1 MRVGTYTT
9 GIVEIRIP
17 SFSTA
22 VECAEVEIFMPAGCG
37 KSVLVLVVLKVFV
50 ELSVTIVPPPSP
62 FSTFDTPK
70 ARIAKKSSN
79 KPFDIGKSY
88 LKDRRVLKGLEF
100 SAQNYRHFSCH
111 NNKGPFIERRA
122 IRNCNYSQSG
132 NSEQT
137 PFIFLS
143 RCSHLHSMP
152 DEGRPLPL
160 PNAAS

>member
-17 SFSTA
+17 SFST
-22 VECAEVEIFMPAGCG
+22 VEECAEVGAVIVN
-37 KSVLVLVVLKVFV
+37 SVCVLAVFV
-50 ELSVTIVPPPSP
+50 RLSMTIVVPYSP

-70 ARIAKKSSN
+70 ARVAKKSSK

-88 LKDRRVLKGLEF
+88 LKNRRVLKGLEF

-122 IRNCNYSQSG
+122 IRNCNYWQLG

-137 PFIFLS
+137 PFIFAS
-143 RCSHLHSMP
+143 RCSHLHSTP
-152 DEGRPLPL
+152 DEGMPLPL